1 MRLCLGTAQ
10 LGMDYGVRGQS
21 QPSLAMAREMLDY
34 ALHNGVDTIDTAKAY
49 GEAEEVVGSYFER
62 NPSMRHRAVLISKFP
77 PSLLES
83 APPERYYSIMKT
95 ELVESLRR
103 LRTDYLDGYLMHSA
117 SSVYNDEAIVA
128 LTRLKGEGIVRN
140 IGVSIYEVDE
150 AKAGILRGD
159 LDFLQLPF
167 SVLDQRMLHSGI
179 FALAEEKKVM
189 LHSRSVFVQ
198 GLALMDESEVP
209 PFLSGICPYLRQ
221 LDDLCRKSG
230 LNRAELAIG
239 FVKRQNAVSHLV
251 FGVDNL
257 TQLKEFVAMFR
268 QDVPEGVAQ
277 EAARKFA
284 CVDPG
289 LVMPNRWKR

>member
-1 MRLCLGTAQ
+1 MNLCLGTAQ

-21 QPSLAMAREMLDY
+21 QPSLTMAWEMLDY

-62 NPSMRHRAVLISKFP
+62 NPSMRHRATLISKFSP
-77 PSLLES
+77 GLLEI
-83 APPERYYSIMKT
+83 APPEEYYSIMKT

-103 LRTDYLDGYLMHSA
+103 LHTDHLDGYLMHSA
-117 SSVYNDEAIVA
+117 SSVYNDEAIAA
-128 LTRLKGEGIVRN
+128 LTRLKGEGIVIS

-159 LDFLQLPF
+159 LDCLQLPF

-239 FVKRQNAVSHLV
+239 FVKRQRAVSHIV

-257 TQLKEFVAMFR
+257 TQLREFVSMFQ
-268 QDVPEGVAQ
+268 QDIPEDVAQ
-277 EAARKFA
+277 EGARKFA
-284 CVDPG
+284 YVDPG
-289 LVMPNRWKR
+289 LVMPNHWGK